1 MSAFKVPQEPPSPQ
15 DAESSDS
22 INYVGMGITVSPG
35 GRVGHNRRV
44 SFVSDDDTV
53 LDSGTCLSNSLSN
66 QRKSSRDHRDADG
79 LPMSPLESSSRIG
92 LQRFQSCS
100 DFSAGL
106 DVNEEG
112 DEEEEEEEG
121 DEEEEEE
128 VDEEEEDENDEE
140 VIALHV
146 EEEDLNLES

>member
-1 MSAFKVPQEPPSPQ
+1 LEVVSAFKVPQEPPSPQ

-66 QRKSSRDHRDADG
+66 QRKSSRDHRDADPG
-79 LPMSPLESSSRIG
+79 LPMSPLEDCSSRIG

-106 DVNEEG
+106 DVN
-112 DEEEEEEEG
+112 EEG